1 MSRKSPPS
9 FPRRRPLSLLQGLAA
24 GALLATAGLP
34 AAQAQDAAP
43 GAQAAAQAT
52 RRYDIPAGPLSAT
65 LTRFLGESGLFLAGS
80 TELAQGRTSPG
91 VQGVYSAPAALRA
104 LLAGTGLQARIGA
117 GGGYTLEPAP
127 QPAPGDAALLPSITV
142 NGNRESPVGPVSGY
156 IATRTMAA
164 GKDDSAL
171 AETPQSVTVVTRD
184 QMNDQGA
191 QTITDALHY
200 VAGVNTSAYGED
212 PRYDWIT
219 MRGFNQSV
227 FGMYRDGLRASGSK
241 IGMRIDSYGLE
252 RLEVLKG
259 PSSVLYGQNS
269 PGGLIN
275 AVTKR
280 PTDDPLHEVTLGVGS
295 HDRKQAQF
303 DLGGPATADGTLLYR
318 LTGNV
323 RDSDTQMR
331 YAPDDHAY
339 IAPALT
345 WKPNADLSLTVLA
358 NYQHDRAA
366 WGLWYP
372 RTGTLF
378 SSPWGQI
385 SSSFYP
391 GEPDFNRFDRT
402 QKSLGT
408 LLEYKLGGDAVFRQ
422 GLRVE
427 TMNYDAKY
435 VRGRALLNDD
445 YDLDESGHL
454 LYRDANRNQLR
465 SRVYTMD
472 NQLAWTAQ
480 TGPVTHRLLVG
491 LDASLTRYNDRQWS
505 GSAPVLD
512 ILDPQYGQPIPDPT
526 SPWARD
532 VTARQ
537 TGIYFQDRLSLGE
550 HWILRG
556 GVRHDRAR
564 TETRDPLGTLDLNQR
579 DSATTYQA
587 GALYRAD
594 NGLSPFVNYAESFQ
608 PTAQASKDGSPYQ
621 PTRGRSVEA
630 GLRYQPPGE
639 HMMLTASVYD
649 IRQNNVLTQDPNDP
663 TNSIQAGQVRSRGI
677 ELEGTWEPTPQ
688 WSVLASYTFLDAKV
702 TRSNTPGQEGTRPQD
717 GWGTTSP
724 RHMASLWVNY
734 RLASTALRGVSI
746 GGGVRYMGSTLDY
759 GPTAADPDNAYA
771 TSVKTPAYTVYDM
784 VLGYEPN
791 AHWRMQF
798 KVANLFDKL
807 YVANP
812 CGGSPLNACYY
823 GPRRTLLLSTTYRW

>member
-1 MSRKSPPS
+1 M
-9 FPRRRPLSLLQGLAA
+9 QGLAA

-43 GAQAAAQAT
+43 GAQTAAQAT

-117 GGGYTLEPAP
+117 GGGYTGSAP
-127 QPAPGDAALLPSITV
+127 QPAPGDAAVLPSITV

-184 QMNDQGA
+184 QMNDQGRRPSPMRC
-191 QTITDALHY
+191 ITSPASTPRPTARTRAMTGSPCA
-200 VAGVNTSAYGED
+200 VSTSRCSAC
-212 PRYDWIT
+212 T
-219 MRGFNQSV
+219 ATAC
-227 FGMYRDGLRASGSK
+227 GLRQQDRHAHRLLRPGAPGSH
-241 IGMRIDSYGLE
+241 S
-252 RLEVLKG
+252 
-259 PSSVLYGQNS
+259 SSVLYGQNS

-526 SPWARD
+526 SPWPA
-532 VTARQ
+532 
-537 TGIYFQDRLSLGE
+537 
-550 HWILRG
+550 
-556 GVRHDRAR
+556 
-564 TETRDPLGTLDLNQR
+564 
-579 DSATTYQA
+579 
-587 GALYRAD
+587 
-594 NGLSPFVNYAESFQ
+594 
-608 PTAQASKDGSPYQ
+608 
-621 PTRGRSVEA
+621 
-630 GLRYQPPGE
+630 
-639 HMMLTASVYD
+639 
-649 IRQNNVLTQDPNDP
+649 
-663 TNSIQAGQVRSRGI
+663 
-677 ELEGTWEPTPQ
+677 
-688 WSVLASYTFLDAKV
+688 
-702 TRSNTPGQEGTRPQD
+702 
-717 GWGTTSP
+717 TSP
-724 RHMASLWVNY
+724 RA
-734 RLASTALRGVSI
+734 RPASTSRTACRWANT
-746 GGGVRYMGSTLDY
+746 GSCAAACAT
-759 GPTAADPDNAYA
+759 TA
-771 TSVKTPAYTVYDM
+771 PA
-784 VLGYEPN
+784 
-791 AHWRMQF
+791 
-798 KVANLFDKL
+798 
-807 YVANP
+807 
-812 CGGSPLNACYY
+812 
-823 GPRRTLLLSTTYRW
+823 PRRAIRWARWT